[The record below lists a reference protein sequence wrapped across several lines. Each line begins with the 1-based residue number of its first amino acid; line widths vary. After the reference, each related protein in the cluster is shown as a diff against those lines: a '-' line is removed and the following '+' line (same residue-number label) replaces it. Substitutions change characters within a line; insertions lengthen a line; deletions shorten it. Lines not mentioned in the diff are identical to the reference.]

1 MALVMGAFLIAHNI
15 DLWISFHSSSLNRSI
30 PSINPFDS
38 FLIIKIAM
46 LISVQPTAT
55 DDARTRAGPF
65 MIAAYPQDNIVFPW
79 YKISAITH
87 SSIFNNPKTVQVE
100 STLSIKRHT
109 PKRKATFQGS
119 TRGSTS
125 LDGSI

>member
-65 MIAAYPQDNIVFPW
+65 MIAAYP
-79 YKISAITH
+79 KTT
-87 SSIFNNPKTVQVE
+87 SSSLGTRFRQLPIAPYSIIRKPSKSNRRLA
-100 STLSIKRHT
+100 LSVT
-109 PKRKATFQGS
+109 PLNGKQLFKGLPGAVRP
-119 TRGSTS
+119 
-125 LDGSI
+125 